1 MKNKKKINIGII
13 GGSGFTG
20 GELCRLLLKHKNINK
35 IFPTS
40 RTEQSFKRVHP
51 NLTNSNLNFLNTK
64 TLIAKT
70 DIDVVFLCTKST
82 QSIEY
87 AEIFNKKKILVI
99 DLSGAFRF
107 KSPKKYFNAYGKEH
121 SNKNLL
127 KLASYGAT
135 EFNINSIK
143 KASLISNPGC
153 YALCALL
160 SLAPITKRKL
170 IDFKKI
176 IKIHAINGT
185 TGAGTSL
192 RKEITHENVMEN
204 MLAYNASGH
213 RHAPEIEEK
222 LETFFNI
229 KNATVDLNTA
239 HGNFRRGIFMQISL
253 ELQKNIKGK
262 ISRDFLIKE
271 YKNFYKNK
279 KINKFILINDFEKTG
294 KKNDKD
300 YMIYPQL
307 TNVIGTNNCIIGLD
321 YDEDRKIVKIISV
334 MDNLV
339 KGAAG
344 SAIQNMNIRLNFD
357 PNEGLDNLGIF

>member
-1 MKNKKKINIGII
+1 MKNKKKIKVGII

-20 GELCRLLLKHKNINK
+20 GELCRLLLNHKNVES

-40 RTEQSFKRVHP
+40 RSEISFKQTHP
-51 NLTNSNLNFLNTK
+51 NLINSNLNFSDVKSIVSRDDL
-64 TLIAKT
+64 
-70 DIDVVFLCTKST
+70 DVVFLCTKST

-87 AEIFNKKKILVI
+87 AEKFKRKKVLVI

-107 KSPKKYFNAYGKEH
+107 KSAKKYFVAYGKKH
-121 SNKNLL
+121 SNINLL
-127 KLASYGAT
+127 KTAAYGAT
-135 EFNINSIK
+135 EFNANQIK
-143 KASLISNPGC
+143 KTQLISNPGC

-160 SLAPITKRKL
+160 SLAPLTKENF

-185 TGAGTSL
+185 TGAGMSL

-222 LETFFNI
+222 LETFFNV
-229 KNATVDLNTA
+229 KNSSVDLNTA

-253 ELQKNIKGK
+253 EVKKNSTTK
-262 ISRDFLIKE
+262 ISRNFLINK
-271 YKNFYKNK
+271 YKKFYQDKNNSRFV
-279 KINKFILINDFEKTG
+279 IINDFKQTG
-294 KKNDKD
+294 EKNDKD
-300 YMIYPQL
+300 YLIYPQL
-307 TNVIGTNNCIIGLD
+307 SNVVGTNNCSVGLD
-321 YDEDRKIVKIISV
+321 FDKNRGVVKIISV

-344 SAIQNMNIRLNFD
+344 SAIQNMNLRLNFD
-357 PNEGLDNLGIF
+357 LDEGLEKLGIF